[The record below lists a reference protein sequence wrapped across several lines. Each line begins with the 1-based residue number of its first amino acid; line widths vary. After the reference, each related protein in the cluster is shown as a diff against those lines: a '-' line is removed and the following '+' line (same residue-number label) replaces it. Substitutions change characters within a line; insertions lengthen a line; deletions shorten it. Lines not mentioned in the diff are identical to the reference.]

1 MVAKIVKTPFTPP
14 DTPEDCQRGPV
25 FQGTVI
31 TRDHD
36 IPRIGVTEYTA
47 PSHNEILD
55 NDWWLVKD
63 VTDGPDR
70 VLTYRTHGGYVIETY
85 DIANNNVNLERQEFL
100 DKDFNRPNV
109 EQDWGM
115 KEWTSNGKPASCDR
129 SIIPSNDDEFAVFK
143 ACLDANDGVLFSYK
157 EFNEQG
163 QLTAAEC
170 CRLYDTEIF
179 EQSWYYYPDGKLKA
193 MTSFMFDGVHCA
205 RENTPC
211 YVSFDDKH
219 VLRKV
224 YYKVNR
230 GSESVFHNTIGP
242 AIIDNT
248 KPRRERNRYFL
259 DGVEY
264 TKKDWKRKLADI
276 KRGKERC

>member
-1 MVAKIVKTPFTPP
+1 MVTEDAAKTPFTPP

-70 VLTYRTHGGYVIETY
+70 VLTYRTHDGYVIETY

-100 DKDFNRPNV
+100 DKHCRRLNV
-109 EQDWGM
+109 EKDWGV
-115 KEWTSNGKPASCDR
+115 KEWMSDGKIASYDR
-129 SIIPSNDDEFAVFK
+129 SVILLDENDRAAFK
-143 ACLDANDGVLFSYK
+143 ACLEANDGVLFAYK

-163 QLTAAEC
+163 QLTAGE
-170 CRLYDTEIF
+170 LYRSRGADIYE
-179 EQSWYYYPDGKLKA
+179 ESWYCYPDGKLRV
-193 MTSFMFDGVHCA
+193 MSIYSFDDYVHCA
-205 RENTPC
+205 HENIPC
-211 YVSFDDKH
+211 YVAYDDKH
-219 VLRKV
+219 ALCKV
-224 YYKVNR
+224 YYKVKR
-230 GSESVFHNTIGP
+230 GDESVFHRTDGP

-248 KPRRERNRYFL
+248 KPRRERERYFI
-259 DGVEY
+259 DGIEY
-264 TKKDWKRKLADI
+264 ANKRDWKRKLSA
-276 KRGKERC
+276 GS